1 MLFATA
7 DVAITGRAGYDL
19 WLLGGFS
26 LFMAAAL
33 GFVAGYLSA
42 RMRDRASHHK
52 ARSCLIRLFDAASR
66 SIESAQ
72 ELCGLLEK
80 ASEPVFHPEEA
91 EQLARRGQGLFES
104 ISRILTRHRPSV
116 PADHASEA
124 QVSTKSSDL
133 RSTILTKLQWKVDQV
148 HPVSGLPDL
157 ETFKA
162 NLDMLVERGAQTQR
176 ASGLLVV
183 QIDRLSN
190 LRTRFGT
197 AGADTL
203 LRKMAFISCRSVRDE
218 DLVCQTSVDQIAV
231 LIPEVDAE
239 AGAKLARTVRDA
251 IRQHHFRIEEQG
263 MEILVTA
270 SLGYAACQPE
280 DHADTLMD
288 RAIDALRL
296 SQRLGRNQLHVHNG
310 DAVLHC
316 AAAV

>member
-52 ARSCLIRLFDAASR
+52 ARSCLIR
-66 SIESAQ
+66 
-72 ELCGLLEK
+72 
-80 ASEPVFHPEEA
+80 
-91 EQLARRGQGLFES
+91 LFES